1 MSIVVSVPSRPDPPR
16 VGGRRAEYAELTRLA
31 VITAA
36 RELFLERGF
45 AATTVQAIA
54 QRARVAVATVHAV
67 GGGKHGLLRTVI
79 ETATTDTNV
88 QTTYDEISAA
98 TDGGVLLDH
107 LCSQTR
113 TRFERWNGLMRVVAA
128 AAPDVPAAAE
138 AQQLAHHSLL
148 GALIRA
154 GARLDELG
162 ALRADLDAPTAT
174 DQMWFFLTNS
184 AYITLIEDNGW
195 SLDRAETWLSQT
207 LRSVLLR

>member
-1 MSIVVSVPSRPDPPR
+1 

-45 AATTVQAIA
+45 SKTTVEAIA
-54 QRARVAVATVHAV
+54 ERARVAVATVHAV

-88 QTTYDEISAA
+88 QATYDQISVA

-107 LCSQTR
+107 LCTETR
-113 TRFERWNGLMRVVAA
+113 TRFERWNRLMRVVAA

-138 AQQLAHHSLL
+138 AQQLAHHSLR

-162 ALRADLDAPTAT
+162 ALRAGLDAPTAT
-174 DQMWFFLTNS
+174 DQLWFFLTNS
-184 AYITLIEDNGW
+184 AYITLIDDNAW

-207 LRSVLLR
+207 LRTLLLR

>member
-1 MSIVVSVPSRPDPPR
+1 MSRRPDPPR
-16 VGGRRAEYAELTRLA
+16 AGGRRAEYAELTRQA

-36 RELFLERGF
+36 RDLFLEQGF
-45 AATTVQAIA
+45 AKTTVEAIA

-79 ETATTDTNV
+79 ETVTTDTNV
-88 QTTYDEISAA
+88 QTTYDRISGA

-107 LCSQTR
+107 LCTETR

-138 AQQLAHHSLL
+138 AQQLAHHSLR
-148 GALIRA
+148 GALVRA
-154 GARLDELG
+154 GARLQELG
-162 ALRADLDAPTAT
+162 ALRAGLDAPTAT

-184 AYITLIEDNGW
+184 AYITLIDDNDW
-195 SLDRAETWLSQT
+195 PLDRAETWLSQT
-207 LRSVLLR
+207 LRTLLLR